1 MFEDHSR
8 LPARCRPPVR
18 AGRSGDLARDA
29 TSPSPRDDLPAW
41 VHDFAAPGTAAPS
54 GNNDAEAFPADGS
67 NAEAQISHFLTI
79 SDVAGELRISIKTVS
94 RLLKRGD
101 LKGMHIGRSV
111 RIARGDLERFLGA
124 NNSTKSTR

>member
-1 MFEDHSR
+1 MFEDHAR

-18 AGRSGDLARDA
+18 ATRSRDLAHDA
-29 TSPSPRDDLPAW
+29 TSPSHRGDLPAW

-54 GNNDAEAFPADGS
+54 GKNDAEALPADGS
-67 NAEAQISHFLTI
+67 GGAAKISPFLTM
-79 SDVAGELRISIKTVS
+79 SDVARELRISIKTVS

-101 LKGMHIGRSV
+101 LKGLHIGRSV

-124 NNSTKSTR
+124 NNSTKSIG

>member
-41 VHDFAAPGTAAPS
+41 VHDFAAPGAAAP
-54 GNNDAEAFPADGS
+54 GDKNDAEALPADGTA
-67 NAEAQISHFLTI
+67 AEAKISPFLTM

>member
-8 LPARCRPPVR
+8 LPASCRPPVR
-18 AGRSGDLARDA
+18 ATRRSDLAHDA
-29 TSPSPRDDLPAW
+29 RSLSRLNDLPEW
-41 VHDFAAPGTAAPS
+41 VHDFVAPGAAAPS
-54 GNNDAEAFPADGS
+54 GKNDAGALPADGTA
-67 NAEAQISHFLTI
+67 AEAQISHFLTM

-101 LKGMHIGRSV
+101 LKGIHIGRSV

-124 NNSTKSTR
+124 NSPTKSIG

>member
-8 LPARCRPPVR
+8 LPAHRGPPVR
-18 AGRSGDLARDA
+18 AGRRSDLARDA
-29 TSPSPRDDLPAW
+29 TSPSHRDYLPAW

-54 GNNDAEAFPADGS
+54 GKNDAEAFPADSSG
-67 NAEAQISHFLTI
+67 AAAKISPFLTM
-79 SDVAGELRISIKTVS
+79 SDVARELRISIKIVS

-101 LKGMHIGRSV
+101 LKGIHIGRSV

-124 NNSTKSTR
+124 NNPTKSIG

>member
-8 LPARCRPPVR
+8 LPARRRPPGR
-18 AGRSGDLARDA
+18 ATRRSDLARDA
-29 TSPSPRDDLPAW
+29 TSPSRLNDLPEW
-41 VHDFAAPGTAAPS
+41 VHDFVAPGAAAPS
-54 GNNDAEAFPADGS
+54 GKNDAGALPADGTA
-67 NAEAQISHFLTI
+67 AEAKISPFLTR

-124 NNSTKSTR
+124 NNSTKSIG